1 MASIYKSG
9 SVETYDDRAGY
20 GYIVPD
26 APEDSAPRLLVH
38 RRSLRTPTL
47 LLVPGERVLFR
58 TEVVPRGLL
67 AADVHLET
75 PDDPSGAA
83 DESIPDYGVVASVNL
98 ERSFGFILG
107 DDGARRFFHFSQI
120 SGFTGA
126 PTTGQR
132 VSFQTLT
139 AERGLRARDIQPVA
153 APFDTTPATPSNG
166 EPESVHET
174 APQKQDNLL
183 ALAILARDAKKLDEA
198 AKLYQRGMRE
208 SPSVQLITS
217 YAAMEKNRNRRNVAL
232 GIYERGLELYPT
244 NLKLFEDAGMTAA
257 AMGEYGKAIELLER
271 GLQLSEHSD
280 ESGERLLSLAIA
292 RVYGGRG
299 GLADLRKSLDYF
311 KRAKRLFDQKV
322 GRLSFS
328 KNDLL
333 AMNIASIRVQHN
345 RGNLVYGFIQRAK
358 FKVLRAQLLEQITVG
373 ADLIVELRNAELTES
388 YGLAGNLFIRCM
400 FKADISLADIESLEN
415 TISEWGS
422 GDLVDDQVAILVVAS
437 LPASVETLLF
447 RRIEDK
453 RKTAPA
459 IVPVTQAQFESPDD
473 PMTVLRQVLDR
484 WLYRRDLFAQNFPV
498 TGRRFFG
505 RDRPLAQLRDAI
517 SSGTAAGIFGLR
529 KVGKTSLLKEIQ
541 RRSSDTGD
549 IVIYMDLLS
558 VPADVT
564 EARWLYSRLATE
576 LHARARS
583 AQIRGVTWRL
593 GGVHPDYL
601 DIPEIFRSQRRS
613 MRI

>member
-83 DESIPDYGVVASVNL
+83 DESIPDYGVVASVDL

-126 PTTGQR
+126 PTTGRR

-166 EPESVHET
+166 ERELVHET

-257 AMGEYGKAIELLER
+257 AMGEHGKAIELLER

-345 RGNLVYGFIQRAK
+345 RGNWS
-358 FKVLRAQLLEQITVG
+358 TV
-373 ADLIVELRNAELTES
+373 
-388 YGLAGNLFIRCM
+388 
-400 FKADISLADIESLEN
+400 
-415 TISEWGS
+415 
-422 GDLVDDQVAILVVAS
+422 
-437 LPASVETLLF
+437 
-447 RRIEDK
+447 
-453 RKTAPA
+453 
-459 IVPVTQAQFESPDD
+459 
-473 PMTVLRQVLDR
+473 
-484 WLYRRDLFAQNFPV
+484 
-498 TGRRFFG
+498 
-505 RDRPLAQLRDAI
+505 
-517 SSGTAAGIFGLR
+517 SS
-529 KVGKTSLLKEIQ
+529 S
-541 RRSSDTGD
+541 
-549 IVIYMDLLS
+549 
-558 VPADVT
+558 
-564 EARWLYSRLATE
+564 
-576 LHARARS
+576 ARS
-583 AQIRGVTWRL
+583 LRCCEL
-593 GGVHPDYL
+593 NYSN
-601 DIPEIFRSQRRS
+601 RSPS
-613 MRI
+613 ARI